1 VLSEN
6 LSMRRILDGYGA
18 HWEREDLGVVMTV
31 LPVPERR
38 RIKLPKD
45 LADRIASLARQA
57 IKAVG

>member
-1 VLSEN
+1 
-6 LSMRRILDGYGA
+6 
-18 HWEREDLGVVMTV
+18 MTV

-45 LADRIASLARQA
+45 LADRIAGLARQA